1 MADFARRSALVVA
14 LLSASLAL
22 AGCGAGADD
31 PAGTATEVTSPAG
44 DAAAGK
50 SIFAEQGCGSCHTF
64 AAAGTNGTTGP
75 NLDEALQRDADR
87 AGKPLAEFVRESIV
101 APDAFIAPG
110 FKPGVMP
117 KTFGGSLSEEQ
128 LADLVAFVTAG

>member
-1 MADFARRSALVVA
+1 VRAFTGRRALVVA
-14 LLSASLAL
+14 VLAASLAL
-22 AGCGAGADD
+22 PGCGGGGDEAA
-31 PAGTATEVTSPAG
+31 PTSTAAAPRAG

-64 AAAGTNGTTGP
+64 AAAQSTGAIGP
-75 NLDEALQRDADR
+75 NLDEALEKDASR

-101 APDAFIAPG
+101 EPDAFVAPD

-117 KTFGGSLSEEQ
+117 KTFAESLNEQQ
-128 LADLVAFVTAG
+128 LADLVAFLTRA